1 MRQGVPIL
9 TAIGVT
15 PQMIASQR
23 RRRRRRRTGPP

>member
-1 MRQGVPIL
+1 VPIL

-15 PQMIASQR
+15 PQIIASQR